1 MSYQAAAALQAAL
14 YQTLTAA
21 PALAGVAVFDAI
33 PSGAGSGTYVLL
45 GPETVLDRSDQ
56 TGPGA
61 EHQVQIS
68 VISDAA
74 GFQEAKTVAAGVAG
88 ALDGAAPVLATGHLV
103 ALSFHKAVARRLD
116 EGEARRIDLT
126 YRARIEI

>member
-1 MSYQAAAALQAAL
+1 MSYQAAAALQAAI
-14 YQTLTAA
+14 YQTLTGA
-21 PALAGVAVFDAI
+21 PALAGVPVHDAI
-33 PSGAGSGTYVLL
+33 PSGAGGGTYVLI
-45 GPETVLDRSDQ
+45 GPETALDRSDV

-68 VISDAA
+68 VISDAT
-74 GFQEAKTVAAGVAG
+74 GFLDAKTVAAGVAA
-88 ALDGAAPVLATGHLV
+88 ALDGSTPVLSTGRLV
-103 ALSFHKAVARRLD
+103 SLFFQKAVARRLD